1 MIVVKNSG
9 ERMILD
15 NSTGMI
21 PLVDL
26 LCINGDEQCL
36 VWVERKDD
44 TYDAFGTG
52 WAIVWPRL
60 DDADADIVF
69 MPLAAVVCNYADF
82 APADRYGVTY
92 ACYDHRPMDSELP
105 WFKKECAE
113 AVEQSNE

>member
-1 MIVVKNSG
+1 MIVIKDSG

-52 WAIVWPRL
+52 WAIAWPRL

-92 ACYDHRPMDSELP
+92 ACYDHRPTVSELP
-105 WFKKECAE
+105 WFKKECAT
-113 AVEQSNE
+113 VQQSNE